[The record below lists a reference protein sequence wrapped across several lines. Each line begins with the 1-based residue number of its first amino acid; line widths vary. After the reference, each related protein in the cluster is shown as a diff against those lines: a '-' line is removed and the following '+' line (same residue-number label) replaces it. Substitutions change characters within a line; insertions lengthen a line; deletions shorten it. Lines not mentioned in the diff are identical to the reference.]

1 MRRKAGARETP
12 RLTKRESDTSR
23 HETRDGQH
31 FASRGVLRLF
41 PPSLVVLPTR
51 FMSISI
57 RSFAQLALSLA
68 AVTACQSL
76 SSAFPSHEDV
86 FTPLTPNLG
95 VARVQGKDTTWALT
109 GMGYEVTSTN
119 RALLPS
125 IQTALDGAAT
135 DFRAYLGGDPP
146 TVSVVALQL
155 KRNQRADTAR
165 IAQIRATG
173 AIPVFVRL
181 AEQGRGMGV
190 GTTMGD
196 DMVSVSPVVRGWMNA
211 LASGSPASATS
222 GVSSS
227 AGVPTWL
234 EVAVPSLIGG
244 WSDADIVSAQIG
256 LHPDRIIGLR
266 SIFSGARPADDST
279 RKGRRDEDPISREF
293 DRRQRGGR
301 AGDYQSAR
309 RNPKDLPAL
318 SGAALWDAEAISIT
332 NYLASREG
340 RPFIGN
346 AARALMAGGSMD
358 AVLAGAQMV
367 PRDVDTLDR
376 TWRDWLASQAETIR
390 QSR

>member
-1 MRRKAGARETP
+1 M
-12 RLTKRESDTSR
+12 
-23 HETRDGQH
+23 QI
-31 FASRGVLRLF
+31 
-41 PPSLVVLPTR
+41 SL
-51 FMSISI
+51 
-57 RSFAQLALSLA
+57 RSFAAIVVSA
-68 AVTACQSL
+68 AAIAGCQSL
-76 SSAFPSHEDV
+76 SSAFPSHDQV
-86 FTPLTPNLG
+86 FTPITPNLG

-109 GMGYEVTSTN
+109 GTGYEVTTSN

-155 KRNQRADTAR
+155 KRNQRPDTAR
-165 IAQIRATG
+165 ISQIRTSG

-181 AEQGRGMGV
+181 AEQGRGMAM

-211 LASGSPASATS
+211 LASTSSSSAST
-222 GVSSS
+222 GVTSS
-227 AGVPTWL
+227 AGVPRWL

-244 WSDADIVSAQIG
+244 WSDADLVSAQIG

-266 SIFSGARPADDST
+266 SIFSGARPADDTS
-279 RKGRRDEDPISREF
+279 RRARREEDPINREF

-301 AGDYQSAR
+301 AGDYQSVR

-340 RPFIGN
+340 RPFIGS
-346 AARALMAGGSMD
+346 AARALMSGQSMD

-376 TWRDWLASQAETIR
+376 AWRDWLATQAESMK
-390 QSR
+390 SR

>member
-1 MRRKAGARETP
+1 M
-12 RLTKRESDTSR
+12 
-23 HETRDGQH
+23 QI
-31 FASRGVLRLF
+31 
-41 PPSLVVLPTR
+41 SL
-51 FMSISI
+51 
-57 RSFAQLALSLA
+57 RSFAALAVSA
-68 AVTACQSL
+68 AAIAGCQSL
-76 SSAFPSHEDV
+76 SSAFPSHEQV
-86 FTPLTPNLG
+86 FTPITPNLG
-95 VARVQGKDTTWALT
+95 VARIQGKDTTWALT
-109 GMGYEVTSTN
+109 GTGYEVTTSN

-155 KRNQRADTAR
+155 KRNQRPDTAR
-165 IAQIRATG
+165 ISQIRTSG

-181 AEQGRGMGV
+181 AEQGRGMSV
-190 GTTMGD
+190 GTMMGD

-211 LASGSPASATS
+211 LASASSSSAST

-227 AGVPTWL
+227 AGVPRWL

-244 WSDADIVSAQIG
+244 WSDADLVSAQIG

-266 SIFSGARPADDST
+266 TIFSGARPADDTT
-279 RKGRRDEDPISREF
+279 RRNRREDDPINREF

-340 RPFIGN
+340 RPFIGS
-346 AARALMAGGSMD
+346 AARALMSGQSMD

-367 PRDVDTLDR
+367 PHDVDTLDR
-376 TWRDWLASQAETIR
+376 AWRDWLATQAESVK
-390 QSR
+390 SR

>member
-1 MRRKAGARETP
+1 MQITARSLVTLAFSAGA
-12 RLTKRESDTSR
+12 
-23 HETRDGQH
+23 
-31 FASRGVLRLF
+31 
-41 PPSLVVLPTR
+41 
-51 FMSISI
+51 
-57 RSFAQLALSLA
+57 
-68 AVTACQSL
+68 AVGCQSF

-86 FTPLTPNLG
+86 FTPITPNIG
-95 VARVQGKDTTWALT
+95 VARVEGKDTTWALT
-109 GMGYEVTSTN
+109 GTGYEVTTTN

-155 KRNQRADTAR
+155 KRNQRPDTAR
-165 IAQIRATG
+165 ISKIRASG

-181 AEQGRGMGV
+181 AEQGRGMAV

-211 LASGSPASATS
+211 LASAPSASASTGVTS
-222 GVSSS
+222 SG
-227 AGVPTWL
+227 GVPRWL

-244 WSDADIVSAQIG
+244 WSDADLVSAQIG

-279 RKGRRDEDPISREF
+279 RKGRDEDPISREF

-340 RPFIGN
+340 RPFIGS
-346 AARALMAGGSMD
+346 AARVLMAGGSMD

-367 PRDVDTLDR
+367 PHDVDTLDR
-376 TWRDWLASQAETIR
+376 AWRDWLASQAETIR
-390 QSR
+390 RSR